1 MNKPLSPMYSH
12 VLAALERN
20 DEPSACACD
29 IAPLQQSERYH
40 LLWRAARNAQ
50 WEFVR
55 QKIDDGFVDDNTMLS
70 IFWNA
75 AQYQQHDI
83 CKYLIDRLTQFDE
96 SLLRGCCKA
105 GHAEL
110 LAHLLAR
117 RPIQDNG
124 LLGLLIADAAGPG
137 PGHDQCLRLL
147 LDHVSPDHLAHLPS
161 IPVAAMRAA
170 HLGHEKCFL
179 MLWPLIADQH
189 MVAVTVVVDAL
200 NEKSVKVMELL
211 LPHMSWEDLARTN
224 VVRHVVLHNHEEMSH
239 FMYDA
244 CPDTLRPAI
253 SENIQNAID
262 PEVWEQ
268 SHWAS
273 LDRARQTRS
282 TLIDA
287 LQHQAPPARPSK
299 M

>member
-1 MNKPLSPMYSH
+1 MNNPLSNMYLH
-12 VLAALERN
+12 VRDALDRDDVAA
-20 DEPSACACD
+20 ACACD
-29 IAPLQQSERYH
+29 IAPLAQSERHH
-40 LLWRAARNAQ
+40 LLWKASRHAQ

-55 QKIDDGFVDDNTMLS
+55 QKIDDGFVDDNAMLS
-70 IFWNA
+70 IFWKA
-75 AQYQQHDI
+75 AQYQQDDI
-83 CKYLIDRLTQFDE
+83 CKHMIDRLTGCDE
-96 SLLRGCCKA
+96 GILKGCCKSGYA
-105 GHAEL
+105 NL
-110 LAHLLAR
+110 LDHLLST

-124 LLGLLIADAAGPG
+124 LLGLLIADAAG

-244 CPDTLRPAI
+244 CPAALRPAI

-273 LDRARQTRS
+273 LDRARQTRA